1 MVNSDPYN
9 SLWTK
14 IPIWT
19 GWYNPLYTANNTCFN
34 HCKNST
40 WKNSSEVSWVALKA
54 GRALRRSVSHG
65 FFSAFWRLKEPE
77 YSWIRDVVKYVFF
90 LNLVDIFL
98 QQKETQPENNK
109 ETLCEGP
116 GVFIFFLFC
125 PSLFPDSI
133 DAVLTIWGRKNCQ
146 PTPFT
151 SQTTHRR
158 WPTLQCWGISV
169 NHHHLEMKEHCI

>member
-77 YSWIRDVVKYVFF
+77 YFWIRDVVKYVFF
-90 LNLVDIFL
+90 LNLVDFFCNKKKHN
-98 QQKETQPENNK
+98 QKTTK
-109 ETLCEGP
+109 K
-116 GVFIFFLFC
+116 LFVKVQEY
-125 PSLFPDSI
+125 LFPKASLMLGFSFRDWNACGS
-133 DAVLTIWGRKNCQ
+133 DTEEKDLRTVLLLPCYYHAVGVQLLGGRL
-146 PTPFT
+146 
-151 SQTTHRR
+151 RR
-158 WPTLQCWGISV
+158 GISTV
-169 NHHHLEMKEHCI
+169 L